1 MPKFVNH
8 VRLSEGDRSSLLML
22 ISKGAAPAKMI
33 LRANILLAADENSQ
47 QGRVNETEIA
57 MRFHVSRQTVHNIR
71 QQFSENGLEA
81 TVGRK
86 KRDKPPIPA
95 KITGDVEARII
106 AMSCNEPPKGRSK
119 WTLRLLADKVI
130 ELQIVDSISY
140 VSVGQVLKK
149 TNSNRI

>member
-8 VRLSEGDRSSLLML
+8 VRLSEGDRSSLLMM

-33 LRANILLAADENSQ
+33 LRANILLATDENSQ

-57 MRFHVSRQTVHNIR
+57 MRFHVSRQTVHNVR
-71 QQFSENGLEA
+71 QQFFEKGLEA

-106 AMSCNEPPKGRSK
+106 AMSCNEPPPGRGK
-119 WTLRLLADKVI
+119 WTLRLLAEKVI